1 MRRLVPLLLIP
12 LLALAAC
19 GSDDGDDGATT
30 AEATGDPTTLD
41 SITIDGADGE
51 APKLSFTTPFSVDE
65 TTVKVIEEGTG
76 ESVESGAQVVF
87 DFVAFNARDGKEF
100 LSSYD
105 STPQS
110 IVLDETQSLPALVK
124 GIVGSS
130 VGSRVLIAAAPD
142 DAWGPR
148 GGIVEAGIEKDD
160 TTLFLVDVREV
171 RHPLERAS
179 GTPVDQVEGL
189 PVVSLDDDGKPSIDV
204 PDGDAPTELVVQ
216 PLIEGEGAEV
226 QSGQQISV
234 HYTGIIWS
242 SGEQFDSSWDSGLPA
257 AFQIGVGRVIDGWD
271 QGLVGQKIGSQ
282 VLLVI
287 PPELGYGSNGNSDAG
302 ISGTDTLVFVV
313 DILDAY

>member
-19 GSDDGDDGATT
+19 GSDDGDDGGTT
-30 AEATGDPTTLD
+30 AAATGDPSALD
-41 SITIDGADGE
+41 AITVESSEGN
-51 APKLSFTTPFSVDE
+51 APKLSFSAPFSVDE
-65 TTVKVIEEGTG
+65 TTVKVIEEGSG
-76 ESVESGAQVVF
+76 EAVESGAQVLF

-105 STPQS
+105 ETPQS
-110 IVLDETQSLPALVK
+110 IVLDANESLPALVK
-124 GIVGSS
+124 GMVGRN
-130 VGSRVLIAAAPD
+130 VGARVLIAAAPA

-160 TTLFLVDVREV
+160 TTLFLVDVREI
-171 RHPLERAS
+171 RHPLERADGS
-179 GTPVDQVEGL
+179 PVEPVEGL
-189 PVVSLDDDGKPSIDV
+189 PVVSLDDSGKPSIDV
-204 PDGDAPTELVVQ
+204 PDETAPTSLVVQ
-216 PLIEGEGAEV
+216 PLKEGEGAEV
-226 QSGQQISV
+226 QAGQQISV
-234 HYTGIIWS
+234 HYTGILWA
-242 SGEQFDSSWDSGLPA
+242 SGEQFDSSWDRGVPA
-257 AFQIGVGRVIDGWD
+257 AFQIGAGRVIDGWD

-287 PPELGYGSNGNSDAG
+287 PPELGYGTNGNPDAG

>member
-1 MRRLVPLLLIP
+1 MRRLVPLLLIA
-12 LLALAAC
+12 LLALGAC
-19 GSDDGDDGATT
+19 GSDDGDDGATS
-30 AEATGDPTTLD
+30 ATGDPATLD
-41 SITIDGADGE
+41 SITIDGAEGE
-51 APKLSFTTPFSVDE
+51 APKLTFTSPFSVDE
-65 TTVKVIEEGTG
+65 TTVKLIEAGTG
-76 ESVESGAQVVF
+76 EAVEAGAQVVF
-87 DFVAFNARDGKEF
+87 DFVAVNARDGKEF
-100 LSSYD
+100 LSSYGEG
-105 STPQS
+105 PQS
-110 IVLDETQSLPALVK
+110 IVLDAKESLPALVK
-124 GIVGSS
+124 GMVGTN
-130 VGSRVLIAAAPD
+130 VGSRVLIAAAPE

-179 GTPVDQVEGL
+179 GTSVEPVAGL
-189 PVVSLDDDGKPSIDV
+189 PAVSLDDSGKPSIDV
-204 PDGDAPTELVVQ
+204 PDADAPSALVVQ
-216 PLIEGEGAEV
+216 PLIEGEGAPVE
-226 QSGQQISV
+226 SGQQISV
-234 HYTGIIWS
+234 HYTGILWG

-287 PPELGYGSNGNSDAG
+287 PPELGYGSNGNADAG